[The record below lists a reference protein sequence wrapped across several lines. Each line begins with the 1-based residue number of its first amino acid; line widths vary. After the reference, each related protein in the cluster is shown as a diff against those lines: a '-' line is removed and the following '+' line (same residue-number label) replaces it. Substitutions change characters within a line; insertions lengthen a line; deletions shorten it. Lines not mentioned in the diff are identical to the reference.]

1 MWMLTDFT
9 CIPVIFKCPA
19 IEKAMHIIDALR
31 LSVAFTQET
40 RGVCTFL
47 ALIFQDHSSC
57 RKTAKLI
64 QWGFQKQSRRAKA
77 RQIIPQE
84 AVNIVIQAFIWLFF
98 ISCATWDFIFMF
110 RFPEEISLTSGQG
123 IHRGDIAVYH
133 GYLSCQ
139 GLEIEI
145 GELTSWG
152 KQNSIILLK
161 WFRFMHT

>member
-47 ALIFQDHSSC
+47 ALIFQDHSYC

-110 RFPEEISLTSGQG
+110 RFPEEMSDIWTRNSQGGHSCLPWIFELSGPGNWNRRTDQ
-123 IHRGDIAVYH
+123 
-133 GYLSCQ
+133 L
-139 GLEIEI
+139 
-145 GELTSWG
+145 GEA
-152 KQNSIILLK
+152 K
-161 WFRFMHT
+161 